1 MSLNQKDIEELREE
15 FVDMTIS
22 DEVLKDVCNT
32 ISEMNRDVSRQE
44 VARLLLV
51 EWFKNFDFIDDNY
64 YNADNDLI
72 SDYLEYLTET
82 HFQYSKKY
90 SKEKETLYTYTTFV
104 SALSAYEP
112 EEVFQLGLNTRDRD
126 LNLDNAILTFNL
138 EDGVKV
144 VADLDVTDVL
154 EDADDKF
161 LDQEVNGQGSVHRQ
175 FTSDDIDAVIK
186 GVSIINK

>member
-64 YNADNDLI
+64 FNADSDLI
-72 SDYLEYLTET
+72 SDYLDYLTET

-90 SKEKETLYTYTTFV
+90 SKEKEPLYTYNTFV

-112 EEVFQLGLNTRDRD
+112 EEVFQLGLNTRNRELD
-126 LNLDNAILTFNL
+126 LDNAILTFNL

-144 VADLDVTDVL
+144 LADLDVTDVL
-154 EDADDKF
+154 EDTDDRF

-175 FTSDDIDAVIK
+175 FTSDDVDAVMK
-186 GVSIINK
+186 GVSIKLK